1 MDYEGQICRPPMER
15 GSYKLPVAVG
25 CSYNQCKFCGLFKH
39 LTYREISMETVEKEL
54 LRVQGIG
61 GYPMRIFLGDGNPF
75 GLPAERLFAILDLIH
90 KYFPRCQQISMDAT
104 ITNLREKTDR
114 EMRELYEHGVREL
127 YLGIECGLDDVLSFM
142 RKDHGIEEAYC
153 QLSRLERS
161 GIAYSAH
168 LMLGLAG
175 KGRWEENA
183 EATAHFINRTR
194 PKKIIN
200 TSIFLSE
207 RTPLFREIE
216 KGNFHPAD
224 ELENLREEY
233 RLLELLDVE
242 IESYDGFHDN
252 LEVRTRGQLPR
263 DKEKMLHHLK
273 EAIDREE
280 LRTAEK
286 ESDKTGERN
295 GRKERCRAEEGKV
308 EEDRIEKLRKIS

>member
-90 KYFPRCQQISMDAT
+90 KYFPRCQHISMDAT

-142 RKDHGIEEAYC
+142 RKDHGIEEA
-153 QLSRLERS
+153 
-161 GIAYSAH
+161 
-168 LMLGLAG
+168 
-175 KGRWEENA
+175 
-183 EATAHFINRTR
+183 
-194 PKKIIN
+194 
-200 TSIFLSE
+200 
-207 RTPLFREIE
+207 
-216 KGNFHPAD
+216 
-224 ELENLREEY
+224 
-233 RLLELLDVE
+233 
-242 IESYDGFHDN
+242 
-252 LEVRTRGQLPR
+252 
-263 DKEKMLHHLK
+263 
-273 EAIDREE
+273 
-280 LRTAEK
+280 
-286 ESDKTGERN
+286 
-295 GRKERCRAEEGKV
+295 
-308 EEDRIEKLRKIS
+308 